1 MQEFS
6 GLLLPYLEQ
15 GNKIEIIVEGY
26 ASPLASGDYNKRLTK
41 RRISSVIN
49 QLSVWSNGALSDYL
63 ERGILIVKEDPK
75 GEDAAATEVSDN
87 EKDRRASIFSPKAS
101 RERRVRITD
110 VRQQESMMS
119 WVEKDK

>member
-63 ERGILIVKEDPK
+63 ARGILIVKEDPIR
-75 GEDAAATEVSDN
+75 SFI
-87 EKDRRASIFSPKAS
+87 EKHK
-101 RERRVRITD
+101 D
-110 VRQQESMMS
+110 VKPSGAIAK
-119 WVEKDK
+119 WVDCLTLKIEQPI